1 MTRDRILILAG
12 LALVMA
18 VFVGSVV
25 QKEGLVRDGRSVFL
39 KLAPVDPRSLIQGD
53 YMVLAYA
60 LEREMRPDRMDGWPA
75 DGRVVVTV
83 DPRGVATAMR
93 HDGGAPLR
101 EEEVPLRYRIRDG
114 RLRIGA
120 ESFFFQEGHRT
131 VFEGARYG
139 ELRVADSGDLVL
151 VNLRDDDLEILG
163 PDRWGLAR

>member
-25 QKEGLVRDGRSVFL
+25 QKEGVVREGRSVFM

-60 LEREMRPDRMDGWPA
+60 LEREMRPNRLDAWPP

-83 DPRGVATAMR
+83 DPRGIATAMR
-93 HDGGAPLR
+93 HDHGAPHG
-101 EEEVPLRYRIRDG
+101 EGEIPLRYRIRDG

-120 ESFFFQEGHRT
+120 ESFFFQEGHAAI
-131 VFEGARYG
+131 FEEARYG

-163 PDRWGLAR
+163 PDRWGLAH